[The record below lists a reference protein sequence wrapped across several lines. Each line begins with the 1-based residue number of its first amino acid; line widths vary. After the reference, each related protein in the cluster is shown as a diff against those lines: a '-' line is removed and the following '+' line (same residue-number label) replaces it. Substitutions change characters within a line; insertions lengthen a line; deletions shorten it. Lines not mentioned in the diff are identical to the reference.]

1 MIEFLEDFELQRK
14 MPTSPPI
21 KNDSL
26 AMRSLFIAW
35 CALALL
41 VATTSFVATEET
53 EKKEDSWAWGGNDK
67 DEKKAVSEDDAVEEG
82 EAQGRS
88 IGGFGPSA
96 AGGGSFSS
104 SNVFVAAS
112 PDVEQR
118 DKIKGDY
125 SPQTFPQQT
134 YPDVAPSAQFARAE
148 EDEDPEVIKEIL
160 GAGREGRA
168 LDGFQEVYEDPKV
181 RQAIDAGDDAHA
193 RQHIRDKLC
202 SLGLMACGLDAKHH
216 LTPQDVIYAQ
226 PVHIK
231 PVGRPIPAVP
241 VAGPSAHRPPAYG
254 GPPPFLHGATYEGP
268 RPPFSRPPIVK
279 PHLPPPP
286 PPFSHSGFGPYR
298 SEKQNH
304 EPEYPFEAPAKG
316 YAGGYDYLGGGSA
329 GSVGGGLG
337 GAATSSLGGVVQHV
351 HHHHYH
357 QDGGI
362 GGGPVIGGGPGIGG
376 VHHTPEPAPVY
387 EGPYAPNTDFYKK
400 DFDLKGGSG
409 SNSNGLYTP
418 SKTTTGS
425 SSYANGFSSYQQQQ
439 AFQSQREDRR
449 FGDSNCVCVA
459 RHMCPAGEI
468 LGSRKESDVGGNA
481 YGIDPRNNNRGKEL
495 TIEAIT
501 EEDAITD
508 FNSTFA
514 LKRQVEE
521 EENNGSQLEVQE
533 EKTRR
538 KREAPA
544 AEGDVQPRQ
553 SYYNQFLGGKG
564 QCAANQVCCRRPV
577 GNFGSANNFGANGV
591 NNGGTNNYAVNGGGA
606 NGIGINGGGASGFG
620 INGGGASGFGINGGG
635 IYGNNYQPGIVNGVN
650 NVGAGRQGVC
660 GKRHAHGVNG
670 RIKNPVYVDGDSEF
684 GEYPWQAAIL
694 KKDVQESVYVCGGTL
709 IDAYHVL
716 TAAHCVKGYGPQDL
730 RVRLGEWDV
739 NHDVEFYPHEETD
752 VTRLTVHPEFY
763 AGTLYN
769 DLAILR
775 LQRPADFAR
784 SPHISPACMPD
795 RYRDYSGARC
805 WTTGWGKDAFGDF
818 GKYQNILKEVEV
830 PIVPQHTCQSQL
842 QQTRLGYEFKLHPG
856 FICAGGEEGKDA
868 CKGDGGGPM
877 VCEQGGSWQL
887 VGVVSWGIGCGQYG
901 VPGVYVKVA
910 HYLDWIRQIT
920 GLP

>member
-1 MIEFLEDFELQRK
+1 
-14 MPTSPPI
+14 
-21 KNDSL
+21 
-26 AMRSLFIAW
+26 MRLIFTAC

-41 VATTSFVATEET
+41 VATTSFVAAEDT
-53 EKKEDSWAWGGNDK
+53 EKKGDSWSWGGKSK
-67 DEKKAVSEDDAVEEG
+67 DEDKKAVAEEEDSAPAGVEG
-82 EAQGRS
+82 DAQGRS

-96 AGGGSFSS
+96 AAGGSFSS
-104 SNVFVAAS
+104 SSVFVAAS

-118 DKIKGDY
+118 EKGKY

-134 YPDVAPSAQFARAE
+134 YGDAAPVAQGS
-148 EDEDPEVIKEIL
+148 EDEDPEVVKEIL

-168 LDGFQEVYEDPKV
+168 LDGFQEVYEDPTV
-181 RQAIDAGDDAHA
+181 RQAIASGDEAQA
-193 RQHIRDKLC
+193 RQHIRNKLC
-202 SLGLMACGLDAKHH
+202 ALGLMACELDGKHH

-241 VAGPSAHRPPAYG
+241 VAGPTTHHRPPGPVYG
-254 GPPPFLHGATYEGP
+254 GPPPFIPGASYGGPGP
-268 RPPFSRPPIVK
+268 RPPFSSRPPFVK
-279 PHLPPPP
+279 PDLPPPP
-286 PPFSHSGFGPYR
+286 PPFATAGFGPYR
-298 SEKQNH
+298 SEKQNY

-316 YAGGYDYLGGGSA
+316 YAGGFDYLSGSA
-329 GSVGGGLG
+329 GSAGVAG
-337 GAATSSLGGVVQHV
+337 GALSGVAPATVGGVVQHV

-357 QDGGI
+357 TDGGVAGVGGGI
-362 GGGPVIGGGPGIGG
+362 GGLP
-376 VHHTPEPAPVY
+376 HAPEPAPVY
-387 EGPYAPNTDFYKK
+387 EGPYAPNSDFFKK
-400 DFDLKGGSG
+400 DFDLKAGSG
-409 SNSNGLYTP
+409 SSSNGLFSPT
-418 SKTTTGS
+418 KTTSG
-425 SSYANGFSSYQQQQ
+425 SSYAGGFSSYQQQQ
-439 AFQSQREDRR
+439 AFQSSQREDRR
-449 FGDSNCVCVA
+449 YQDNCVCVA
-459 RHMCPAGEI
+459 RHLCPAGES
-468 LGSRKESDVGGNA
+468 LGSRKESDAGGNA
-481 YGIDPRNNNRGKEL
+481 YGIDPRNNHRGKEL

-501 EEDAITD
+501 EEDAVTG

-514 LKRQVEE
+514 IKRQVEE
-521 EENNGSQLEVQE
+521 DENTGSKLDMTEEKD
-533 EKTRR
+533 KTRR
-538 KREAPA
+538 RRDAPENEDDA
-544 AEGDVQPRQ
+544 QPRQ
-553 SYYNQFLGGKG
+553 SYYNQFLNGRG
-564 QCAANQVCCRRPV
+564 QCAAHQVCCRRPV
-577 GNFGSANNFGANGV
+577 GSAGGVNKFGPNGV
-591 NNGGTNNYAVNGGGA
+591 SNGVINNYGVNGP
-606 NGIGINGGGASGFG
+606 GINGVG
-620 INGGGASGFGINGGG
+620 INGVGINGVGINGAGINGVGINGAGINGAGINGAGINGGG
-635 IYGNNYQPGIVNGVN
+635 IYASNYQAGIVNGVN
-650 NVGAGRQGVC
+650 NLGINAARQGVC
-660 GKRHAHGVNG
+660 GKRNTHGING

-716 TAAHCVKGYGPQDL
+716 TAAHCVKGYGPHDL

-739 NHDVEFYPHEETD
+739 NHDVEFYPHEESD

-775 LQRPADFAR
+775 LQRPVDFAR

-830 PIVPQHTCQSQL
+830 PVVPQHTCQSQL

-920 GLP
+920 GQP